1 MPKTERILDVIHV
14 GEFPIYEVVE
24 IAEGGDIKLR
34 YVQNPETSITLV
46 RSMIPRLINVL
57 ENIKI

>member
-1 MPKTERILDVIHV
+1 MQNPERILDVIHI

-24 IAEGGDIKLR
+24 VDEGGNIELR
-34 YVQNPETSITLV
+34 YVQNPEDSITLV
-46 RSMIPRLINVL
+46 RSVIPRLISVL